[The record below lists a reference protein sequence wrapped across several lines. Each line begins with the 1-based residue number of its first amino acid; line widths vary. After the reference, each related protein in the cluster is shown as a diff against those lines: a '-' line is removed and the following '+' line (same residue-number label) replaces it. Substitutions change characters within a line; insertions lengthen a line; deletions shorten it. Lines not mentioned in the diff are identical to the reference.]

1 MNLMI
6 QRVSSKLDQEIDQEY
21 FNQVLFTTIGSFE
34 YIAFQC
40 NKKSKYPKYSY
51 YCNFNGKKSLDEAI
65 NIATLQFENLISLLD
80 SLKDKD
86 QKVDFPRNV
95 EPKDLEE
102 DINSWISDINSYDPS
117 LCDNCLKIMKEI
129 VTERRKMA
137 IASEYCYDSAF
148 EKSKGEC
155 SAHVRNALNYAG
167 FDFPDKNFNA
177 YQFYKDENGVN
188 HLELRGF
195 KEMKLE
201 DGLKNKMDGDIV
213 VEEPKGKNIYGHIQI
228 YNEKHDQWVSDFKQK
243 SKDAMVHSSDI
254 GVRHY
259 YRYFPKYHCLIFQRQ
274 KKKKSF
280 LENHINKI
288 ESKNVNYDR
297 YNNSSSSY
305 YYKDNDSIN
314 SFKVS
319 DRVSIRANL
328 DKSSD
333 GTVGFKFNVGFSIPC
348 IIF

>member
-1 MNLMI
+1 MK
-6 QRVSSKLDQEIDQEY
+6 QVSSKLDPIDQGH
-21 FNQVLFTTIGSFE
+21 FNEVLSRTLGSFE
-34 YIAFQC
+34 YIAFKC
-40 NKKSKYPKYSY
+40 NKKSKYQKYWY
-51 YCNFNGKKSLDEAI
+51 YCNFNGKESLDEAI
-65 NIATLQFENLISLLD
+65 NIATFQFKILMSFLDLLN
-80 SLKDKD
+80 DKG
-86 QKVDFPRNV
+86 QKVDFPSNLQ
-95 EPKDLEE
+95 PKVLEE

-228 YNEKHDQWVSDFKQK
+228 YNSKHDQWVSDFKQK
-243 SKDAMVHSSDI
+243 SKEAMVHSSDI

-259 YRYFPKYHCLIFQRQ
+259 YRYCPKFPCLIFQRQ
-274 KKKKSF
+274 KKKKNF
-280 LENHINKI
+280 LDIKEI
-288 ESKNVNYDR
+288 ESKNIHYDR

-333 GTVGFKFNVGFSIPC
+333 GTVGFKFNVGISIPC